1 MNRRLFLATT
11 LSGFALSSFKSKRQL
26 CFSTLGC
33 PEWSW
38 DKILRAADKYGFEGI
53 EIRGLLDEIDILK
66 SPTFSKENLKV
77 SKRMAEDYGVE
88 IVNINPSANLHETN
102 IEKRKENIDTVKRYI
117 ELANEIYCPF
127 VRVFP
132 DKLAFKEDKKRS
144 LDLIGEGLEE
154 LSSFSKGT
162 GVKTLLD
169 AHGDVVF
176 SSDIE
181 YIMKSQDLE
190 TTGIIWDYFNM
201 HLKTGE
207 KASEMVGKLS
217 EYINFVQIKDGY
229 LKEGVHE
236 YTLPGRGEV
245 PILDIL
251 KAVDS
256 MNYKGFISLEWEKRW
271 HPELEGLERAL
282 PLFKKI
288 MKK

>member
-11 LSGFALSSFKSKRQL
+11 LSGLALTSFKNKRQL

-38 DKILRAADKYGFEGI
+38 DKILRTANKHSFGGI
-53 EIRGLLDEIDILK
+53 EIRGLLDEIDILN
-66 SPTFSKENLKV
+66 SPTFSKENRKT

-88 IVNINPSANLHETN
+88 IVNINPSANLHETKPQ
-102 IEKRKENIDTVKRYI
+102 KRKENIDTVKRYI
-117 ELANEIYCPF
+117 ELANEVDCEF

-132 DKLAFKEDKKRS
+132 DKLAYEGDKKRS
-144 LDLIGEGLEE
+144 LDLIGVGLEE
-154 LSSFSKGT
+154 LAAFSKGT
-162 GVKTLLD
+162 GIKTLLD

-181 YIMKSQDLE
+181 YIMNSQDLE

-207 KASEMVGKLS
+207 TAKEMVDVLQS
-217 EYINFVQIKDGY
+217 YINFVQIKDGY

-236 YTLPGRGEV
+236 YTLPGKGEIPV
-245 PILDIL
+245 LDIL
-251 KAVDS
+251 KAVDA
-256 MNYKGFISLEWEKRW
+256 MDYKGFISLEWEKRW
-271 HPELEGLERAL
+271 HPELV
-282 PLFKKI
+282 
-288 MKK
+288 

>member
-11 LSGFALSSFKSKRQL
+11 LSGLALTSFKNNRQL

-38 DKILRAADKYGFEGI
+38 HKILRTANKYSFGGI
-53 EIRGLLDEIDILK
+53 EIRGLLDEIDILN
-66 SPTFSKENLKV
+66 SPTFSKENRKT

-88 IVNINPSANLHETN
+88 IVNINPSANLHETKPQ
-102 IEKRKENIDTVKRYI
+102 KRKENIDTVKRYI
-117 ELANEIYCPF
+117 ELANEVDCAF

-132 DKLAFKEDKKRS
+132 DKLTYEGDKKRS
-144 LDLIGEGLEE
+144 LDLIGAGLEE
-154 LSSFSKGT
+154 LSAFSKGT
-162 GVKTLLD
+162 GIKTLLD

-181 YIMKSQDLE
+181 YIMNSQDLE
-190 TTGIIWDYFNM
+190 TTGIIWDYVNM

-207 KASEMVGKLS
+207 TVKEMVDVLQS
-217 EYINFVQIKDGY
+217 YINFVQIKDGY

-236 YTLPGRGEV
+236 YTLPGKGEIPV
-245 PILDIL
+245 LDIL
-251 KAVDS
+251 KAVDA
-256 MNYKGFISLEWEKRW
+256 MDYKGFISLEWEKRW
-271 HPELEGLERAL
+271 HPELVDLELAL
-282 PLFKKI
+282 PLFKKL

>member
-1 MNRRLFLATT
+1 MDRRLFFAITF
-11 LSGFALSSFKSKRQL
+11 SGFAFSSFKTKRKL

-33 PEWSW
+33 PDWSW
-38 DKILRAADKYGFEGI
+38 SKIIETADKYSFSGI

-66 SPTFSKENLKV
+66 SPVFSAANIND
-77 SKRMAEDYGVE
+77 SKSFAKDHGIE
-88 IVNINPSANLHETN
+88 IANVNPSANLHE
-102 IEKRKENIDTVKRYI
+102 IDKAKRKVNIDTVKKYI
-117 ELANEIYCPF
+117 DLAVKLDCPF

-154 LSSFSKGT
+154 LSAFSKGT

-181 YIMKSQDLE
+181 YIMNSQNLE

-207 KASEMVGKLS
+207 TAMEMVNRLGPFIS
-217 EYINFVQIKDGY
+217 FVQIKDGY
-229 LKEGVHE
+229 FKEGAHE
-236 YTLPGRGEV
+236 YALPGKGEV
-245 PILDIL
+245 P
-251 KAVDS
+251 VQC
-256 MNYKGFISLEWEKRW
+256 
-271 HPELEGLERAL
+271 
-282 PLFKKI
+282 
-288 MKK
+288 